1 MEFWVVAGLV
11 IGVVLALAAISDR
24 RARRYH
30 RLRSHNE
37 MGHDVHEHVR
47 DARAVDLGQ
56 GLNQDQSWMHRPGSS
71 REPRSSDAE
80 ELR

>member
-1 MEFWVVAGLV
+1 MEFWLVVGLV

-37 MGHDVHEHVR
+37 MGRDVHEHVR
-47 DARAVDLGQ
+47 DTRAADISRH
-56 GLNQDQSWMHRPGSS
+56 LNQDHSWMHRPGSS
-71 REPRSSDAE
+71 RAPRSSDE
-80 ELR
+80 EERR